1 MNNAASNPMN
11 VPMQHPA
18 AMIEVERI
26 NTYYR
31 DSHVLF
37 DVSMVVRE
45 REVVA
50 LLGRNGAGKSTTL
63 KTLAGVLHPRSGMIR
78 FDGEPIELLPSHT
91 IAGRGLQL
99 VPEERRIFGGLTV
112 AENLDLA
119 ALSAKKPLPLDDI
132 FAIFPRLRE
141 RRGSYGRNLSGGEQQ
156 MLAIARA
163 LIRRPRVILLD
174 EPFEGLAVIIVQN
187 LLEVCRELVA
197 AGQTIVIVEQN
208 VRAALSLASRAY
220 VLNNGHVVFEGSA
233 DELQAAPEVMNRYLG
248 VQARRPQ

>member
-1 MNNAASNPMN
+1 MSNVANDVGERAADGAP
-11 VPMQHPA
+11 

-26 NTYYR
+26 NSYYG

-37 DVSMVVRE
+37 DVSMLVRE

-50 LLGRNGAGKSTTL
+50 LLGRNGAGKTTTL
-63 KTLAGVLHPRSGMIR
+63 KTIAGVLHPRSGTIR
-78 FDGEPIELLPSHT
+78 FGGEPIELLPSHT
-91 IAGRGLQL
+91 IAARGLQL

-112 AENLDLA
+112 EENLDLA
-119 ALSAKKPLPLDDI
+119 ALSAKDPLRRDDI

-141 RRGSYGRNLSGGEQQ
+141 RRGSHGRNLSGGEQQ

-163 LIRRPRVILLD
+163 LIRRPRLILLD

-220 VLNNGHVVFEGSA
+220 ILNNGHLVFEGTA
-233 DELQAAPEVMNRYLG
+233 DELQASPEVMNRYLG
-248 VQARRPQ
+248 V